1 MELVN
6 RMSLSLAAVLTW
18 QMPGPPTEREPLIER
33 LDPQTRA
40 RVILALA
47 GLLLLGA
54 LLIGLTWLVFRMIR
68 WRIRD
73 HQQLVE
79 KQRRR
84 AVNPDDWATK
94 PLAPPA
100 GEAIDQP

>member
-6 RMSLSLAAVLTW
+6 RMLLSLAAVLAW
-18 QMPGPPTEREPLIER
+18 QSPDVLAKRDPLIER

-54 LLIGLTWLVFRMIR
+54 LLIGGTWLVFRMIR
-68 WRIRD
+68 CRIRD
-73 HQQLVE
+73 HEQIVE

-84 AVNPDDWATK
+84 AVNQDDWAKK

-100 GEAIDQP
+100 GEAVDQR